1 MEIGSSSCQI
11 GSQRRK
17 TLVRQKLP
25 VVPLMMR
32 RGRNLIGMFVIVV
45 RLSFK
50 MFFIQKYIV
59 IIFFYFY
66 KIIF

>member
-50 MFFIQKYIV
+50 KFFI
-59 IIFFYFY
+59 
-66 KIIF
+66 